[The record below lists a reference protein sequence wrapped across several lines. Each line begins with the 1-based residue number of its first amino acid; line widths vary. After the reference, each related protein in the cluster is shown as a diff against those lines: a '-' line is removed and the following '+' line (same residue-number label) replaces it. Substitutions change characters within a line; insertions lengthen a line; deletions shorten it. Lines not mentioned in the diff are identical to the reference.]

1 MKINT
6 LFAMHPPTYKR
17 ILLLRE
23 IDNEMKSGRFNIGS
37 IYKHI

>member
-1 MKINT
+1 MNIDT
-6 LFAMHPPTYKR
+6 LFATHLATCER

-23 IDNEMKSGRFNIGS
+23 VDNEMESGRFNIGS